1 MKKRKPPDEVAF
13 MFMLKDLLEENYFK
27 NNNIHFVEN
36 DPISIP
42 HKFTR
47 KEDIEIS
54 GFLTSIL
61 SYGKRNIIISKA
73 EDLMNKMNNLP
84 YEYILNGNFDNIVN
98 FKHRTIQNLD
108 IIYYMTILNQ
118 IYLEHGGL
126 ENLFDNN
133 IKKSLISFWKIFF
146 SMKHEKRSEKHI
158 SNIENGSAGK
168 RLNMFLRWMVREDN
182 VDFGIW
188 KKIDKSNLFVP
199 LDVHVGNVA
208 RQYNLLTRNSND
220 WKSVEE
226 LTQNLIKFDSKD
238 PIKYDLALFS
248 LDF

>member
-1 MKKRKPPDEVAF
+1 
-13 MFMLKDLLEENYFK
+13 MLKNLLDETYLL
-27 NNNIHFVEN
+27 NNSTSFIEK

-42 HKFTR
+42 HKFSN

-54 GFLTSIL
+54 AFLTSIL

-73 EDLMNKMNNLP
+73 TELMRLMNNLP
-84 YEYILNGNFDNIVN
+84 HQYILTGDFSNIID
-98 FKHRTIQNLD
+98 FKHRTIQNVD
-108 IIYYMTILNQ
+108 IVYYMNILHE
-118 IYLEHGGL
+118 IYIEYGGL
-126 ENLFDNN
+126 EFLFNN
-133 IKKSLISFWKIFF
+133 DVKKSLISFWKIFF
-146 SMKHEKRSEKHI
+146 SMEHQKRSEKHI

-168 RLNMFLRWMVREDN
+168 RLNMFLRWMVRKDN

-188 KKIDKSNLFVP
+188 SNIKPSDLYIP

-208 RQYNLLTRNSND
+208 REYGLLTRNLND
-220 WKSVEE
+220 WKAVEE
-226 LTQNLIKFDSKD
+226 ITQNLRKFDNDD